1 MLIDMHSHILPGA
14 DHGSDSLECS
24 LAQIKKAQSIGI
36 GTILATPHFYF
47 HRDNVKDFLAKRAH
61 CYRKLKEG
69 LEENGIEMNIML
81 AGEITLETDLASEP
95 RLPELCI
102 EGTNY
107 ILLEMP
113 MQVKWTDWV
122 YNAVYEISVKH
133 NVRPI
138 IAHIDRYEEKPLK
151 KLLEMD
157 VLPQINA
164 ASVCS
169 IFQRRKVLK
178 WIHEGTAKFLCSD
191 VHTAKAPQYDA
202 FKKALKI
209 IGDEDVGTMMENA
222 AEVLGISV
230 PKKEAARSDQSGLL
244 IF

>member
-24 LAQIKKAQSIGI
+24 LSQIKKAKSIGI
-36 GTILATPHFYF
+36 DLILATPHYYH
-47 HRDNVKDFLAKRAH
+47 HRDSVSEFLERRAKCAEVLRQ
-61 CYRKLKEG
+61 G
-69 LEENGIEMNIML
+69 LEENGIDMKIML
-81 AGEITLETDLASEP
+81 AGEITLETELASEP

-122 YNAVYEISVKH
+122 YNAVYEISAKYRL
-133 NVRPI
+133 RPI

-164 ASVCS
+164 ASLCN
-169 IFQRRKVLK
+169 IFLRRRVMRWVKD
-178 WIHEGTAKFLCSD
+178 GTAKFLCSD
-191 VHTAKAPQYDA
+191 VHTAAAPQYDA
-202 FKKALKI
+202 FKKALDI
-209 IGDEDVGTMMENA
+209 LGPEYVGELMDNA
-222 AEVLGISV
+222 AGVLGLQEDKFIPRPPV
-230 PKKEAARSDQSGLL
+230 SDGLIL
-244 IF
+244 M